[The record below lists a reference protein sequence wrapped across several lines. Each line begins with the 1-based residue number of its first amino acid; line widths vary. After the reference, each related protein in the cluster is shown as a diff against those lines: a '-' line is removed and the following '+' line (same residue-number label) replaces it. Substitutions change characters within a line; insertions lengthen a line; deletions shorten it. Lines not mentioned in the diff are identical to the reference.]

1 VLAGIDKAK
10 FRRPVVPGDR
20 LDMEINVLRV
30 RSTMGWVKGEARVEG
45 KLACSAELMF
55 SVATVPKFSL
65 DASVLHE

>member
-1 VLAGIDKAK
+1 
-10 FRRPVVPGDR
+10 

-30 RSTMGWVKGEARVEG
+30 RSNMGWVKGEARVQG

-55 SVATVPKFSL
+55 SVAMITQFSL